1 VRTILKKRKEQK
13 IRKCFFSWKN
23 IYFKVK
29 NILTEGTNKRVIFN
43 IFYPFYRI
51 YNPIVGYLR
60 ILNPLSNQQRI
71 TNSLQQNFFLFCCQT
86 HKLFT
91 QTFKAT
97 VSFIIWVVETQKST
111 PSHHQIF
118 QTNA

>member
-1 VRTILKKRKEQK
+1 ME
-13 IRKCFFSWKN
+13 N

-60 ILNPLSNQQRI
+60 ILNPLSNPQRI
-71 TNSLQQNFFLFCCQT
+71 TNSLQQNFFFFAVKHINSSLKLSKLPYHLLFVWLR
-86 HKLFT
+86 HRKAPPHIIKFSKLM
-91 QTFKAT
+91 
-97 VSFIIWVVETQKST
+97 
-111 PSHHQIF
+111 P
-118 QTNA
+118 